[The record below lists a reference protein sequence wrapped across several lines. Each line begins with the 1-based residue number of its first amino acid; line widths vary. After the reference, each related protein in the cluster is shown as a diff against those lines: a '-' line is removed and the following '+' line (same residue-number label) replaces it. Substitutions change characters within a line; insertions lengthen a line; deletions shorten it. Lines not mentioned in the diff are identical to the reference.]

1 MAKLTA
7 PNSPDNET
15 AMKLYDSPISG
26 HAHRARAFLHL
37 LNIEFESVVLSLS
50 TGEHRKPEF
59 LALNPLGQ
67 VPLLVDGDIVVRDST
82 AILVYLALRHDP
94 ERTWLPADAVV
105 AAQVQS
111 WLSVSSR
118 ELWAGPSSAR
128 LVKLF
133 GAAIDYERAVSTAAE
148 VLGSLFEPHLAN
160 QDWLVGTHP
169 TIADLACYSY
179 IRVAPEGDVSLE
191 PYPHVRAWLERLEGL
206 PNFTPMPVA
215 EDLLAAH

>member
-1 MAKLTA
+1 
-7 PNSPDNET
+7 
-15 AMKLYDSPISG
+15 MKLYESPISG

-37 LNIEFESVVLSLS
+37 LGIEFESVVLDLRA
-50 TGEHRKPEF
+50 GEHRKPEF

-67 VPLLVDGDIVVRDST
+67 IPVLVDGETVIRDST
-82 AILVYLALRHDP
+82 AILVYLALRHDAD
-94 ERTWLPADAVV
+94 RTWLPTDPVA

-133 GAAIDYERAVSTAAE
+133 GAALDYERAVSTAGA

-160 QDWLVGTHP
+160 QEWLVGTHP
-169 TIADLACYSY
+169 SIADLACYSY

-191 PYPHVRAWLERLEGL
+191 PYPHVRAWLERLEAL
-206 PNFTPMPVA
+206 PEFVPMPA
-215 EDLLAAH
+215 AADLLASG

>member
-1 MAKLTA
+1 
-7 PNSPDNET
+7 
-15 AMKLYDSPISG
+15 MKLYESPISG

-37 LNIEFESVVLSLS
+37 LGIEFESVVLDLRA
-50 TGEHRKPEF
+50 GEHRKPEF

-67 VPLLVDGDIVVRDST
+67 IPVLVDGETVIRDST
-82 AILVYLALRHDP
+82 AILVYLALRHDAD
-94 ERTWLPADAVV
+94 RTWLPKDPVA

-133 GAAIDYERAVSTAAE
+133 GAALDYERAVSTAGA

-160 QDWLVGTHP
+160 QEWLVGTHP
-169 TIADLACYSY
+169 SIADLACYSY

-191 PYPHVRAWLERLEGL
+191 PYPHVRAWLERLEAL
-206 PNFTPMPVA
+206 PEFVPMPA
-215 EDLLAAH
+215 AADLLASG